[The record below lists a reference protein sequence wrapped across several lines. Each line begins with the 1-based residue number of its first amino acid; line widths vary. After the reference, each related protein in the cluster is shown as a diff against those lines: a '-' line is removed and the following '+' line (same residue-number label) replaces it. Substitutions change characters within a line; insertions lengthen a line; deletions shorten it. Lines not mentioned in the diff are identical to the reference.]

1 MVRSKR
7 NILTS
12 IITVAV
18 AIIIALIIFFV
29 KQNKYKK
36 NRFYVDSVVLTN
48 DYALSFTK
56 TFEAENGRAA
66 VWIGIYVANNTT
78 TTLNAKFSDVSVKD
92 DKGSIHK
99 ANGIT
104 LTIPSG
110 KEDYY
115 FYGYYCDKG
124 NDTTKYILHFK
135 LNGKVYNVCFKN
147 NQ

>member
-1 MVRSKR
+1 MVRSR
-7 NILTS
+7 NIFVS
-12 IITVAV
+12 IITFVIAV
-18 AIIIALIIFFV
+18 IIALIIFFV

-36 NRFYVDSVVLTN
+36 NKVYVDSVVLNN
-48 DYALSFTK
+48 DYALSFIK
-56 TFEAENGRAA
+56 TFDAENGRAA
-66 VWIGIYVANNTT
+66 VWIGVYVSNNTT
-78 TTLNAKFSDVSVKD
+78 TTLNAKFTDVSIKD

-99 ANGIT
+99 ADGIT

-110 KEDYY
+110 KEDHYY
-115 FYGYYCDKG
+115 YGYYCDKG